1 MGKIQIELDDYVKA
15 PNGSLLIKK
24 NGKWVT
30 TTFEELSK
38 DQNEELK
45 KIEGIDTK
53 VKNLSRNIQHFKI
66 YAKSHFMV
74 VFNAFKIA
82 ILGGSIDVAD
92 KELLD
97 LDKAV
102 VGGKIPVEEAIKM
115 HPFLEQLFNELY
127 VNAEEVYK
135 EV

>member
-38 DQNEELK
+38 NQSEKLK
-45 KIEGIDTK
+45 QIEDIDSK
-53 VKNLSRNIQHFKI
+53 VENLSRNVKHFKV

>member
-1 MGKIQIELDDYVKA
+1 MGNIEISLDDYKKA
-15 PNGSLLIKK
+15 PEGSLLIKI
-24 NGKWVT
+24 NGKWT
-30 TTFEELSK
+30 TISLEELIRKVNVRNK
-38 DQNEELK
+38 DINKISNDVENLNRNLK
-45 KIEGIDTK
+45 NFD
-53 VKNLSRNIQHFKI
+53 L
-66 YAKSHFMV
+66 YAKSHFVV

-82 ILGGSIDVAD
+82 VLGGALDVTD

-102 VGGKIPVEEAIKM
+102 VGGEIPVEEAIKM

-127 VNAEEVYK
+127 LKNVSVYK